1 MNTPNRNTKDEIK
14 RLKTQ
19 DSSFDRKTK
28 FLLFPSL
35 IEKQSLE

>member
-1 MNTPNRNTKDEIK
+1 MNTRNRNTKDEIK
-14 RLKTQ
+14 KTK

-28 FLLFPSL
+28 SLLFSSL